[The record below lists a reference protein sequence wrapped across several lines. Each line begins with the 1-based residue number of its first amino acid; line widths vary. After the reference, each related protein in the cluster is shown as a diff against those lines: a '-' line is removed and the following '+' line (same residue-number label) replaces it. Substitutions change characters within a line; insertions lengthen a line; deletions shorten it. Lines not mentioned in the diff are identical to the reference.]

1 MLWGLRSGKR
11 FVGQSLLHQQLDLTD
26 RLCMVGQEHGISP
39 DGNLEA
45 VEEGTD
51 RKDVC
56 REDSGDQDVNKPRC

>member
-1 MLWGLRSGKR
+1 MI
-11 FVGQSLLHQQLDLTD
+11 
-26 RLCMVGQEHGISP
+26 GQEHGISP

-56 REDSGDQDVNKPRC
+56 KITDVSKSRC